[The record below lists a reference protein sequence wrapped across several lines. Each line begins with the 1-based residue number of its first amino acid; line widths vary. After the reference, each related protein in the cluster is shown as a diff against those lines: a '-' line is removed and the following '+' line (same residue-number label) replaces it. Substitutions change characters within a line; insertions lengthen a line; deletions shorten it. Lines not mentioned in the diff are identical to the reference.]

1 MISMMPN
8 LGSAL
13 FMPTD
18 LSLAKGVSKSFIER
32 AKNMVLIEAR

>member
-8 LGSAL
+8 LGPAL